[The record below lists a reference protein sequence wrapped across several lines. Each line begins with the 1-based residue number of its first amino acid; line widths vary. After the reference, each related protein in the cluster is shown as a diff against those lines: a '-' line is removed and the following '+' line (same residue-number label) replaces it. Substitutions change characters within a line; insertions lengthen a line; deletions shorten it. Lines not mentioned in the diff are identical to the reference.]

1 MNDGKDTKN
10 YFKPVIEREDYES
23 GNSCRFCNNI
33 SKDTSEGNEEKMV
46 QLCLCAK
53 EKSVGHL
60 SCLKEV
66 YEKKMNQYA
75 LSNVFTTTFNRQFC
89 GECKCELPLTVKLK
103 EKVLEMIKIPRDSL
117 KDGRPYIVF
126 ETISNLKH
134 DYKSLYLIWASEKS
148 HTITIGR
155 KKDSNLRILHR
166 SVSREHGEIE
176 YFASCFHIRDFRSKY
191 GTAVQVRE
199 PVSYTHL
206 TLPTIYS
213 V

>member
-1 MNDGKDTKN
+1 MC
-10 YFKPVIEREDYES
+10 I
-23 GNSCRFCNNI
+23 
-33 SKDTSEGNEEKMV
+33 
-46 QLCLCAK
+46 
-53 EKSVGHL
+53 
-60 SCLKEV
+60 
-66 YEKKMNQYA
+66 
-75 LSNVFTTTFNRQFC
+75 
-89 GECKCELPLTVKLK
+89 
-103 EKVLEMIKIPRDSL
+103 RD
-117 KDGRPYIVF
+117 RPYIVF

-199 PVSYTHL
+199 PLLVPQGPSSKLNLVCSNVLLRFSLEDIGKKKERGTPVK
-206 TLPTIYS
+206 TTQKD
-213 V
+213 